1 LKGWAVHNIL
11 IAPRKYVQGRN
22 ALADAGKYLKIL
34 GKRPLVLW
42 DATVKGI
49 VGETLLGSL
58 AEEGIEPIDVDFKGD
73 CTRKEVD
80 RVIGIIK
87 KNNADIAVG
96 VGGGKTLDTAKAAA
110 IETGIKIVTCPTIA
124 SNDSP
129 TSAASVW
136 YDDDGNFTHFDCW
149 PFNPDLVLVD
159 SLVISRG
166 PVRALVAGMG
176 DALATWVEAKVALRT
191 GAGNIAGG
199 LSTMAA
205 MAIAELGYEV
215 LLEHGVEAKR
225 AVENGVLTPSVE
237 KVIEANILHSGLGF
251 ESGGL
256 ATAHMVANCLPSFPE
271 CHHLMH
277 GEEVGFGVITQLCLD
292 KAVSMD
298 EVYEAVDFEVAVG
311 LPVTFADLG
320 LEGVSTDRLKVIG
333 DICADEG
340 SLCRSHCF
348 EVTSEAV
355 VDAMIAADAFGAER
369 KEFAGIV

>member
-1 LKGWAVHNIL
+1 MHNIL
-11 IAPRKYVQGRN
+11 IAPRKYVQGRG
-22 ALADAGKYLKIL
+22 ALAEAGKHLKIL
-34 GKRPLVLW
+34 GNKPLVLW

-49 VGETLLGSL
+49 VGKTLLAGL
-58 AEEGIEPIDVDFKGD
+58 AEEGLEPVDVDFQGD

-87 KNNADIAVG
+87 NTGADIAVG

-110 IETGIKIVTCPTIA
+110 IETGIRIVTCPTIA

-136 YDDDGNFTHFDCW
+136 YDDDGNFTGFDCW

-159 SLVISRG
+159 SLVISRA

-176 DALATWVEAKVALRT
+176 DALATWVEAKVALQT

-199 LSTMAA
+199 VSTAAA

-215 LLEHGVEAKR
+215 LLEHGLEAKR

-256 ATAHMVANCLPSFPE
+256 ATAHMIANCLPSFGE
-271 CHHLMH
+271 CRHLMH
-277 GEEVGFGVITQLCLD
+277 GEEVGFGVISQLCLD

-311 LPVTFADLG
+311 LPVTFKDIG
-320 LEGVSTDRLKVIG
+320 LEGVTRERLKSIG
-333 DICADEG
+333 DTCASDG
-340 SLCRSHCF
+340 SLCESHCF
-348 EVTSEAV
+348 KVTSEAV
-355 VDAMIAADAFGAER
+355 VDAMIAADALGAER
-369 KEFAGIV
+369 KELAAIV

>member
-1 LKGWAVHNIL
+1 MHSIF

-34 GKRPLVLW
+34 GKKPLVLW

-49 VGETLLGSL
+49 VGTTLLESL
-58 AEEGIEPIDVDFKGD
+58 AGEGLEPVDVDFQGD

-87 KNNADIAVG
+87 ETGADIAVG

-110 IETGIKIVTCPTIA
+110 IATGIRIVTCPTIA

-136 YDDDGNFTHFDCW
+136 YDEQGSCTGFDCW
-149 PFNPDLVLVD
+149 AFNPDLVLVD

-166 PVRALVAGMG
+166 PVKALVAGMG
-176 DALATWVEAKVALRT
+176 DALATWVEAKVALAT
-191 GAGNIAGG
+191 GTGNLAGG
-199 LSTMAA
+199 VSTLAA
-205 MAIAELGYEV
+205 MAIAELGYFT

-225 AVENGVLTPSVE
+225 AVERGALTPSVE

-256 ATAHMVANCLPSFPE
+256 SSAHMIANCLPSFPE

-277 GEEVGFGVITQLCLD
+277 GEEVSFGVISQLCLD
-292 KAVSMD
+292 KAVGMD
-298 EVYEAVDFEVAVG
+298 EVYEAVDFEVAIG
-311 LPVTFADLG
+311 LPVTFKDIG
-320 LEGVSTDRLKVIG
+320 LEGVTREQLKSIG
-333 DICADEG
+333 DVCAGEG
-340 SLCRSHCF
+340 SLCESHCF
-348 EVTSEAV
+348 KVTSEAV
-355 VDAMIAADAFGAER
+355 VDAMIAADALGTER
-369 KEFAGIV
+369 KSLAGLI

>member
-1 LKGWAVHNIL
+1 MNNVL

-22 ALADAGKYLKIL
+22 ALSEAGKYFKIL
-34 GKRPLVLW
+34 GKKPLILW

-49 VGETLLGSL
+49 VGKTLLVSL
-58 AEEGIEPIDVDFKGD
+58 AAESLESVDVDFKGD

-87 KNNADIAVG
+87 ETGADIAVG

-110 IETGIKIVTCPTIA
+110 IETGIRIITCPTIA

-136 YDDDGNFTHFDCW
+136 YDEEGNFTGFDCW

-159 SLVISRG
+159 SLVISRA
-166 PVRALVAGMG
+166 PARALVAGMG
-176 DALATWVEAKVALRT
+176 DALATWVEAKVALQT
-191 GAGNIAGG
+191 GAGNLAGG
-199 LSTMAA
+199 VATLAA
-205 MAIAELGYEV
+205 MAIAELGYEI

-237 KVIEANILHSGLGF
+237 KVIETNILHSGLGF

-256 ATAHMVANCLPSFPE
+256 ATAHMIANCLPSFEE

-277 GEEVGFGVITQLCLD
+277 GEEVGFGVISQLCLD
-292 KAVSMD
+292 KAVSME

-311 LPVTFADLG
+311 LPVTFADIN
-320 LEGVSTDRLKVIG
+320 LEGVTADRLKSIG
-333 DICADEG
+333 DACASEG
-340 SLCRSHCF
+340 SLCGSHCF
-348 EVTSEAV
+348 AVTSEAV
-355 VDAMIAADAFGAER
+355 VDAMIAANALGTER
-369 KEFAGIV
+369 KMLAGMI

>member
-1 LKGWAVHNIL
+1 MLNIL
-11 IAPRKYVQGRN
+11 IAPRKYVQGRG
-22 ALADAGKYLKIL
+22 ALAEAGRFLKIL
-34 GKRPLVLW
+34 GKKPLVLW

-49 VGETLLGSL
+49 AGDRLLRSL
-58 AEEGIEPIDVDFKGD
+58 KEAGMEVVDVAFKGD
-73 CTRKEVD
+73 CTRREVD
-80 RVIGIIK
+80 RVVGIIRESG
-87 KNNADIAVG
+87 ADISVG

-110 IETGIKIVTCPTIA
+110 IETGIRIVTCPTIA

-159 SLVISRG
+159 SEIIARG

-176 DALATWVEAKVALRT
+176 DALATWVEAKVALAT
-191 GAGNIAGG
+191 GARNLAGG
-199 LSTMAA
+199 VATMAA
-205 MAIAELGYEV
+205 MRIAELGYEV

-225 AVENGVLTPSVE
+225 AVEAGVVTPSVE

-256 ATAHMVANCLPSFPE
+256 ATAHMIANCLPSFPE
-271 CHHLMH
+271 CHGLMH
-277 GEEVGFGVITQLCLD
+277 GEEVGFGVISQLCLD

-298 EVYEAVDFEVAVG
+298 DVYEAVDFEVAVG
-311 LPVTFADLG
+311 LPVTFAELG
-320 LEGVSTDRLKVIG
+320 LEGVTRDRLKGIG
-333 DICADEG
+333 DVCAGEG
-340 SLCRSHCF
+340 SLCGSHCF

-369 KEFAGIV
+369 RKWAEAVEY